1 MIRRFKISL
10 QSYSKESGLVHK
22 RKLQHLAMTFKIT
35 GIPQSVCTLRVLEV
49 LAEKGVTDFE
59 LYKPNMAAKEH
70 KVSVHE
76 PSWPLATGS
85 SLARLTS

>member
-1 MIRRFKISL
+1 
-10 QSYSKESGLVHK
+10 
-22 RKLQHLAMTFKIT
+22 MTFKIT